1 MGMRQVP
8 AAQVADAESRTPE
21 QTFSVSMFSSPEDL
35 YQHAREV
42 LSAVTSHQGLIYKNI
57 PPFGPRLYQIG
68 STAGLKVLSVFPGKL
83 VIA

>member
-1 MGMRQVP
+1 M
-8 AAQVADAESRTPE
+8 S
-21 QTFSVSMFSSPEDL
+21 SSPEDL

-57 PPFGPRLYQIG
+57 PPFGPRLFQIG
-68 STAGLKVLSVFPGKL
+68 STAGLKVLSGKIRILVFPGKL